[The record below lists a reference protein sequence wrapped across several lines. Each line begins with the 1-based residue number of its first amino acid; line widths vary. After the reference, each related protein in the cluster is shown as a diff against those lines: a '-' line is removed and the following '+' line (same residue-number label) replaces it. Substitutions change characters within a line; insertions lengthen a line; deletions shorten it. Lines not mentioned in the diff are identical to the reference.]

1 MTLPPLSLYIHIPW
15 CEKKCPY
22 CDFNSHERFDPS
34 LEQSYLE
41 ALKRDL
47 ASQVEWAAGREI
59 ATIFIGGGTP
69 SLFSGDAIADLL
81 DDVRSMLPIATG
93 AEITLESNPGS
104 RDAQRYANYR
114 EAGINRLS
122 IGVQSFDEDQLQTLG
137 RVHSSSEA
145 FDAIGLAQQVGFE
158 RINVDLMHGL
168 PGQSPQAAVNDIGL
182 AISTGV
188 SHISWYQLTIERNTA
203 FWSEPPS
210 LPVEDDLQTINEAGD
225 QTLQKAGFAQYEVS
239 AWAMA
244 EQACLHNL
252 NYWQFGDYLAIGAG
266 AHGKVTAKDG
276 QIYRFN
282 RTRAPEHY
290 MAQFNQ
296 ASIINSESQL
306 NLIPQSEQLGE
317 FMMNALRLKK
327 GFDVSLVES
336 RLGMTATSLRSHCD
350 GLLERRLLTWTEGRI
365 APTRLGYKHL
375 DTVIAE
381 FI

>member
-1 MTLPPLSLYIHIPW
+1 VTLPPLSLYIHIPW

-22 CDFNSHERFDPS
+22 CDFNSHERFDRS

-47 ASQVEWAAGREI
+47 AAQVEWAVGREI

-81 DDVRSMLPIATG
+81 DGVRAMLPIATG

-104 RDAQRYANYR
+104 RDAQRYAHYR

-145 FDAIGLAQQVGFE
+145 FDAICLAQQVGFE

-168 PGQSPQAAVNDIGL
+168 PGQSPQAAVSDIEL

-203 FWSEPPS
+203 FWSNPPT
-210 LPVEDDLQTINEAGD
+210 LPVEDDIQTINEAGY
-225 QTLQKAGFAQYEVS
+225 QTLQQAGFAQYEVS
-239 AWAMA
+239 AWTMA
-244 EQACLHNL
+244 GQVCLHNL

-290 MAQFNQ
+290 MTQFNQ
-296 ASIINSESQL
+296 DSIINSESQL
-306 NLIPQSEQLGE
+306 NPIPQNEQLGE
-317 FMMNALRLKK
+317 FMMNALRLRK
-327 GFDVSLVES
+327 GFDVSLFES

-350 GLLERRLLTWTEGRI
+350 SLLERGLLTWTEGRI
-365 APTRLGYKHL
+365 AATSLGYQHL
-375 DTVIAE
+375 DAVIAE

>member
-47 ASQVEWAAGREI
+47 AQQVDWAAGREI

-69 SLFSGDAIADLL
+69 SLFSGNAIADLL
-81 DDVRSMLPIATG
+81 DSVRSMLPIATG

-104 RDAQRYANYR
+104 RDARRYAHYR

-122 IGVQSFDEDQLQTLG
+122 IGVQSFDEVQLKTLG
-137 RVHSSSEA
+137 RIHSSSEA
-145 FDAIGLAQQVGFE
+145 FDAIGLAQHVGFK
-158 RINVDLMHGL
+158 RINIDLMHGL
-168 PGQSPQAAVNDIGL
+168 PGQSPQAAVNDIEL

-203 FWSEPPS
+203 FWSNPPT
-210 LPVEDDLQTINEAGD
+210 LPVEDEVQTINETGY

-252 NYWQFGDYLAIGAG
+252 NYWQFGDYLAVGAG

-276 QIYRFN
+276 QSYRFH
-282 RTRAPEHY
+282 RTRAPDHY

-296 ASIINSESQL
+296 ASIISSDSHL
-306 NLIPQSEQLGE
+306 NPIPRKEQLGE
-317 FMMNALRLKK
+317 FMMNALRLKE
-327 GFDVSLVES
+327 GFEFGLVES
-336 RLGMTATSLRSHCD
+336 RLGMTEDSLRSHCHN
-350 GLLERRLLTWTEGRI
+350 LLERGLLTWVEDRI
-365 APTRLGYKHL
+365 AATNLSYQHL
-375 DTVIAE
+375 DAVIAE

>member
-47 ASQVEWAAGREI
+47 AKQVDWAAGREI

-69 SLFSGDAIADLL
+69 SLFSGDAIADVL
-81 DDVRSMLPIATG
+81 DDVRSMLPITSA

-104 RDAQRYANYR
+104 RDAQRYAQYR

-122 IGVQSFDEDQLQTLG
+122 IGIQSFDEVQLKTLG
-137 RVHSSSEA
+137 RIHSSSEA

-158 RINVDLMHGL
+158 RINIDLMHGL
-168 PGQSPQAAVNDIGL
+168 PGQSPQAAVNDVEL

-203 FWSEPPS
+203 FWSNPPT
-210 LPVEDDLQTINEAGD
+210 LPVENEVQTINEAGY

-276 QIYRFN
+276 QSYRFH
-282 RTRAPEHY
+282 RTRAPDHY

-296 ASIINSESQL
+296 ASIISSDSHL
-306 NLIPQSEQLGE
+306 NPIPRKEQLGE
-317 FMMNALRLKK
+317 FMMNALRLKE
-327 GFDVSLVES
+327 GFEFSLVES
-336 RLGMTATSLRSHCD
+336 RLGMTEDSFRSHCHN
-350 GLLERRLLTWTEGRI
+350 LLERGLLTWVEDRI
-365 APTRLGYKHL
+365 APTPLGYQHL